1 MASAAN
7 ASLWW
12 QYVIIGAA
20 ALVSLAVVVRK
31 RAPGLER
38 RLRGA
43 LALWLVRPARSAGLQ
58 RLGRWLAPPA
68 AGSAGACGGCGSCG
82 PDTPPKQH

>member
-1 MASAAN
+1 MASPAD

-12 QYVIIGAA
+12 QYAIIAIA
-20 ALVSLAVVVRK
+20 ALISLAVVVRK

-43 LALWLVRPARSAGLQ
+43 LALWLVREGRSPALQ
-58 RLGRWLAPPA
+58 RLGRAIAPPA
-68 AGSAGACGGCGSCG
+68 AGGGGGACGGCDSCG
-82 PDTPPKQH
+82 PSTPRQH